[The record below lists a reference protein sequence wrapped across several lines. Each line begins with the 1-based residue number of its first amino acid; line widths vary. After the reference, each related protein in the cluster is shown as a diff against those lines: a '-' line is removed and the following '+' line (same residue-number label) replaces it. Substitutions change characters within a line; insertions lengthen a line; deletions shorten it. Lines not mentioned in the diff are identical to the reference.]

1 MDIGTLRSLLSVH
14 SPVRFL
20 YAVTSSGLRG
30 DTKSPVTIQ
39 NSSRMTLKQ
48 SLHSTIELLTCIRIV
63 TKWKA
68 PKQIRTSRQAS
79 YYGEVFLY
87 TCVAHLCMIERI
99 DYMSKLKL
107 EVKCDK
113 RIEHEVRSILA
124 YLVFSRETI
133 SSFAEK
139 VDVSRRE
146 IYRLFDGYGSYRQ
159 QSAVAFKI
167 LDKMEITS
175 QEIAKLNNG
184 LDKLI
189 EMSEYI
195 LAGDTV

>member
-1 MDIGTLRSLLSVH
+1 
-14 SPVRFL
+14 
-20 YAVTSSGLRG
+20 
-30 DTKSPVTIQ
+30 
-39 NSSRMTLKQ
+39 
-48 SLHSTIELLTCIRIV
+48 
-63 TKWKA
+63 
-68 PKQIRTSRQAS
+68 
-79 YYGEVFLY
+79 
-87 TCVAHLCMIERI
+87 
-99 DYMSKLKL
+99 MSKLKL

-113 RIEHEVRSILA
+113 RIEFEVRAILS
-124 YLVFSRETI
+124 YLVFSREPI